1 MPTLSVCMIVKDE
14 EQILE
19 RAILNIKSVADEIII
34 VDTGSTDN
42 SVEIA
47 KNHTDKVFHFEWCD
61 DFSAARNYSFEK
73 ATSDYIIWLDADDV
87 VTEENAQII
96 KALVTSGGFDVAFL
110 KYASAFDKDG
120 NPTFIYYRE
129 RIFRRSL
136 KLKWEGV
143 VHEAIAPMGK
153 IIYSD
158 ACIMHKKVK
167 SNSPMRN
174 LRIYQNKIACGGK
187 LSPREQFYYGRE
199 LYYNNFTLE
208 SIAVLNS
215 FLKTDGW
222 VENKVEACRML
233 YRALSGLGRREDA
246 LKALTGGFLFS
257 FPHAEDCCILASCF
271 EEKGDVKSA
280 IFWYKCALSTP
291 EKLEDGGFCNV
302 DYSGFIPAIQ
312 LCVLYDR
319 LGDLSKAEEYNQLA
333 GSFKPNNESYLYNK
347 QYFMAKGGKG

>member
-1 MPTLSVCMIVKDE
+1 MIVKDE
-14 EQILE
+14 EQTLE
-19 RAILNIKSVADEIII
+19 RAISGITSFADEIII
-34 VDTGSTDN
+34 VDTGSTDG

-47 KNHTDKVFHFEWCD
+47 KRFTDKVISFDWCD
-61 DFSAARNYSFEK
+61 DFSAARNYSFDH
-73 ATSDYIIWLDADDV
+73 ATCDYIMWLDADDV
-87 VTEENAQII
+87 ITEDNAEII
-96 KALVTSGGFDVAFL
+96 KSLVTSGGFDVAFL
-110 KYASAFDKDG
+110 KYAGAFDTDG

-136 KLKWEGV
+136 KLRWEGV
-143 VHEAIAPMGK
+143 VHEAITPVGK

-174 LRIYQNKIACGGK
+174 LRIYQSKIAGGGV

-208 SIAVLNS
+208 SIAVLSS
-215 FLKTDGW
+215 FLHTDGW
-222 VENKVEACRML
+222 VENKVEASRTL

-246 LKALTGGFLFS
+246 LTALTGGFLFS
-257 FPHAEDCCILASCF
+257 FPHAEDCCILASYF
-271 EEKGDVKSA
+271 EEQGDVTSA

-312 LCVLYDR
+312 LCVLYDK
-319 LGDLSKAEEYNQLA
+319 LGDYSKAEEYNELA
-333 GSFKPNNESYLYNK
+333 GSFKPDNGSYLHNK
-347 QYFMAKGGKG
+347 QYFLSKRGKG